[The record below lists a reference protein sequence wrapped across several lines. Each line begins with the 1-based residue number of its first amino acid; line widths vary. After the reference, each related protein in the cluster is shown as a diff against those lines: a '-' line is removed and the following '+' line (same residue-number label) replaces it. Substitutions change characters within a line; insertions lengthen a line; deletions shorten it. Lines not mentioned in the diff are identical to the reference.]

1 MMREGCKLVS
11 VDLTTDD
18 HDGGRYRYTVGAEHV
33 ADPGDREFSRDLSA
47 CPQFPGDGLC
57 VAKTLTGASSGGH
70 RVGASAML
78 LVAFNDAD
86 VLAETDDKVL
96 VSRLTVTELVDPVRL
111 LEWAAASNADLYR
124 ANLGGANLR
133 WADLTG
139 ANLRGADLTGANL
152 RWANLR
158 GADLGGADLG
168 GADLRGANLTWAAA
182 SNADLYRANLGG
194 ANLGGADLRG
204 ANLRGA
210 NLTGANLGGATGNR
224 NTILPDGWTVT
235 DGQVVKA

>member
-124 ANLGGANLR
+124 ANL
-133 WADLTG
+133 
-139 ANLRGADLTGANL
+139 
-152 RWANLR
+152 R

-194 ANLGGADLRG
+194 ANLRGADLRG
-204 ANLRGA
+204 ANLRGT

>member
-111 LEWAAASNADLYR
+111 LEWAAASNADL
-124 ANLGGANLR
+124 
-133 WADLTG
+133 
-139 ANLRGADLTGANL
+139 
-152 RWANLR
+152 
-158 GADLGGADLG
+158 
-168 GADLRGANLTWAAA
+168 RGANLTWAAA

-194 ANLGGADLRG
+194 ADLRGADLRG